1 MRNQAIN
8 LHLLDIL
15 YHVIAM
21 TTDFKDNC
29 FIHNFTVTVMNNVKD
44 LLLTVLLADK
54 AMYLL
59 RLINLVKCWSH
70 DTVSSM
76 RAGTISSFLHKDTQ

>member
-29 FIHNFTVTVMNNVKD
+29 FIHNFTVTMMNNVKG
-44 LLLTVLLADK
+44 LLLTVLPAVRQSHVLVAVDK
-54 AMYLL
+54 SRQMLEP
-59 RLINLVKCWSH
+59 
-70 DTVSSM
+70 
-76 RAGTISSFLHKDTQ
+76 

>member
-29 FIHNFTVTVMNNVKD
+29 LIHNFTVTVMNNVKD
-44 LLLTVLLADK
+44 LLLTVLLAVRQSHGLVAVDK
-54 AMYLL
+54 SRQMLEP
-59 RLINLVKCWSH
+59 
-70 DTVSSM
+70 
-76 RAGTISSFLHKDTQ
+76 